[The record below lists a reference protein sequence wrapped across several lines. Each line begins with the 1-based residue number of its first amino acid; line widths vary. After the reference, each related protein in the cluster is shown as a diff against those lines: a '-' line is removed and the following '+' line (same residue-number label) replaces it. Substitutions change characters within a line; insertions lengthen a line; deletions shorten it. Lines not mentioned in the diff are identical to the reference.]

1 MTIDRVGGRATFP
14 AAFQLVLAANPCPCG
29 KGGGRG
35 LECTCTS
42 LQRRRYFSRLS
53 GPLLD
58 RVDIQVE
65 VAAVTARDLAAG
77 AVGESSRTVAARVAR
92 ARERAARRLAD
103 TPWRVMGQVPGS
115 WLRSEASGTAPD
127 LLAPLMTAL
136 DRGDLTLR
144 GVDRVLRLAWTLAD
158 LAARPAPT
166 AVDLGSA
173 LALRT
178 RGARP

>member
-1 MTIDRVGGRATFP
+1 M
-14 AAFQLVLAANPCPCG
+14 
-29 KGGGRG
+29 
-35 LECTCTS
+35 
-42 LQRRRYFSRLS
+42 
-53 GPLLD
+53 
-58 RVDIQVE
+58 
-65 VAAVTARDLAAG
+65 
-77 AVGESSRTVAARVAR
+77 AR